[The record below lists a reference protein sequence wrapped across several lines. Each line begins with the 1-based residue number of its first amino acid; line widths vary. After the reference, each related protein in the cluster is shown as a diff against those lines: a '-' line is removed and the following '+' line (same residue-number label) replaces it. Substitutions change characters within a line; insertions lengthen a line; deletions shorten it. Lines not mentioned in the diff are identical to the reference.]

1 MANTCRHG
9 RPSTITCD
17 FCRAESR
24 GNDIRASG
32 RETPPRWRVP
42 KPQQIG
48 APVCRDCK
56 PFVVFSAWGD
66 LYAHLQGHIDAANG
80 GPSIPTF
87 KPDEPDID
95 DRNRSVGQLK
105 PKITDADKAKLQA
118 LLNTAPQPAPTP
130 QVSVPRQPIAPR
142 RPVIVSPVNVV
153 EPAHLITPHVFA
165 PPRAPLTLCRQCIR
179 AQGNAVHVESHA
191 VKSTPMPDRI
201 IKACLMIGGAIALFG
216 ITFSVLILFEVPASY
231 YMPWYW

>member
-87 KPDEPDID
+87 KPDEPDMD
-95 DRNRSVGQLK
+95 DRNSSAGQLK

-118 LLNTAPQPAPTP
+118 LLDTTR
-130 QVSVPRQPIAPR
+130 SKPIDPHR
-142 RPVIVSPVNVV
+142 SVIVRPIN
-153 EPAHLITPHVFA
+153 
-165 PPRAPLTLCRQCIR
+165 
-179 AQGNAVHVESHA
+179 NDVHAESHT
-191 VKSTPMPDRI
+191 VKSTRMSDRI
-201 IKACLMIGGAIALFG
+201 LKASLILGGAIALFG
-216 ITFSVLILFEVPASY
+216 IAFSALIIFKVPSSY
-231 YMPWYW
+231 YMPWNW